1 MPDENNAT
9 QAVLV
14 TTLPLEWKPLRVE
27 AERLARELHED
38 GRGAAWEH
46 LSEPLRGT
54 LEWKQ
59 ARLLAKLTRPESRDL
74 WWRWWV
80 NRQPPRKGEWLAVYH
95 AAIYRDD
102 FAVLLH
108 ELARTDPALAAL
120 LGVNDA

>member
-74 WWRWWV
+74 WCRYAT
-80 NRQPPRKGEWLAVYH
+80 NTGSGKGTDGLRNNPATLLREL
-95 AAIYRDD
+95 AAI
-102 FAVLLH
+102 
-108 ELARTDPALAAL
+108 DPTLAAL
-120 LGVNDA
+120 LTVLEADHG